1 MTERPTY
8 PKSTCCIPGCTRW
21 SRKFPGEWL
30 CARHWRMLPRASRTV
45 LRRAWKREADAIAS
59 NQAQLDRPTYYAAMR
74 AMYAEDRLWARA
86 KRFLIF
92 REAGL

>member
-8 PKSTCCIPGCTRW
+8 PKSTCCIPGCQRW

-30 CARHWRMLPRASRTV
+30 CARHWRMIPRARRAV
-45 LRRAWKREADAIAS
+45 LNRAWKRWNAAYSAYEA
-59 NQAQLDRPTYYAAMR
+59 QQEKRPWQSAMR
-74 AMYAEDRLWARA
+74 AERSAQRIWARA
-86 KRFLIF
+86 KRFVIF